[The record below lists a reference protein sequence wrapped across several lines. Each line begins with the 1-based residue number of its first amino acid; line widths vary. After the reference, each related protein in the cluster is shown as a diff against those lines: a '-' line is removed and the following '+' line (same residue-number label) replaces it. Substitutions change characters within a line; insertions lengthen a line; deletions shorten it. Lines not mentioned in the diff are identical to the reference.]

1 MAIAHQE
8 STSTGSGRDS
18 LAGIKVIDVDTHLS
32 EPYTLWTARA
42 PAKWKERV
50 PQVKTVDDK
59 RQWVIDANTV
69 MGPVSA
75 VSVVQP
81 GGEKSRGIEFFKW
94 ALEDV
99 HAGSYD
105 VKPRLEFMDGEGIWA
120 QILYPNLLGFGG
132 QRAASFDPELRLIC
146 TQIYNDAMAEFQ
158 EQSGGRLYGMALM
171 PWWDVELAVQETIR
185 CQKMGIK
192 GINTNSSPQDHGIA
206 DLGQPYWNPL
216 WEVCSDLR
224 MPINFHIGNSSES
237 MDFFGKACWPS
248 QSDDR
253 KLALG
258 STMLFL
264 HNAQVFANIIYSG
277 ILERYPNLKFV
288 SVESGVGWMPFLL
301 EALDYELDEAAPK
314 SKALLSMKPSE
325 YFRRQIYACFW
336 FEQRGFRAALDA
348 VGINNIMFETDFPHP
363 TCLYPDA
370 LEHVAHTLEGLTFE
384 DKRKLLSANA
394 SRVYS
399 ISLPA

>member
-1 MAIAHQE
+1 MATAHQA
-8 STSTGSGRDS
+8 SSSTGSARDS

-42 PAKWKERV
+42 SAKWKDRV

-59 RQWVIDANTV
+59 RQWVIDGKTV

-75 VSVVQP
+75 VSCVSAD
-81 GGEKSRGIEFFKW
+81 GEKSRGIEFFKW

-132 QRAASFDPELRLIC
+132 QRAATFDPELRLVC
-146 TQIYNDAMAEFQ
+146 TQIYNDAMAEIQ
-158 EQSGGRLYGMALM
+158 QQSGRRLYDGA
-171 PWWDVELAVQETIR
+171 DAVVGRRTGGQGNRR
-185 CQKMGIK
+185 CHKMGIK
-192 GINTNSSPQDHGIA
+192 GINTNSSPQDHGIP
-206 DLGQPYWNPL
+206 DLGQDYWTPL

-224 MPINFHIGNSSES
+224 MPINFHIGTSTES
-237 MDFFGKACWPS
+237 MDFFGKSSWSS
-248 QSDDR
+248 QTDDR

-277 ILERYPNLKFV
+277 ILERFPKLKFV

-314 SKALLSMKPSE
+314 SKEFLSMKPSE

-336 FEQRGFRAALDA
+336 FEQRAFARRSTRWAW
-348 VGINNIMFETDFPHP
+348 TTSCSKP
-363 TCLYPDA
+363 TSPIRPACIP
-370 LEHVAHTLEGLTFE
+370 TPW
-384 DKRKLLSANA
+384 SM
-394 SRVYS
+394 SRT
-399 ISLPA
+399 PWRG